1 MARWIYRRSY
11 LWSNARAMDLRDI
24 RRLVIIALFSDDELM
39 EKFVV
44 KGGNA
49 LDIVD
54 NVGARRSVDSD
65 LSMPDDF
72 TDLQEAQERIFRAL
86 KDRFDSAGF
95 VVFDEKFQVRPSVAR
110 EDQSP
115 RWGGYQV
122 DFKIA
127 DRATCEK
134 HGQDIEALRRNA
146 SLVGPEQKRTFRI
159 DISKYEFV
167 EPKEETEIDNY
178 TVYVYTLPMMGVEK
192 LRGICQQMPEYALRR
207 NPKPRARDFYDIHSI
222 VTAGGIDITEAD
234 NVELVR
240 KIFAAKSVP
249 LSLIGNIKNP
259 RDYHVIDWPAVE
271 QSVAGELKDFDFYFG
286 FVVELAERLQAAGV
300 V

>member
-1 MARWIYRRSY
+1 
-11 LWSNARAMDLRDI
+11 MDLREI
-24 RRLVIIALFSDDELM
+24 RRLVIVALFSDDELM
-39 EKFVV
+39 EKFVL

-49 LDIVD
+49 LDIVY
-54 NVGARRSVDSD
+54 NVGTRSSVDID

-72 TDLQEAQERIFRAL
+72 ADIQDAQERIFRAL
-86 KDRFDSAGF
+86 RDRFDSAGF
-95 VVFDEKFQVRPSVAR
+95 VVFDEKFQLRPSVVR

-115 RWGGYQV
+115 RWGGYEI

-127 DRATCEK
+127 DRATYAK
-134 HGQDIEALRRNA
+134 HGNDIEALRRNA

-178 TVYVYTLPMMGVEK
+178 TIYVYTLPMMAIEK
-192 LRGICQQMPEYALRR
+192 LRAICQQMPEYELRR

-222 VTAGGIDITEAD
+222 VTAGRIDITETD
-234 NVELVR
+234 NIELVR
-240 KIFAAKSVP
+240 NIFAAKSVP
-249 LSLIGNIKNP
+249 LSLIGNIRNA
-259 RDYHVIDWPAVE
+259 RDYHVIDWPAVK
-271 QSVAGELKDFDFYFG
+271 QSVAGELQDFDFYFG
-286 FVVELAERLQAAGV
+286 FVVEMAESLQAAGV

>member
-1 MARWIYRRSY
+1 
-11 LWSNARAMDLRDI
+11 MDLREI
-24 RRLVIIALFSDDELM
+24 RRLVIVALFSDDELM
-39 EKFVV
+39 EKFVL

-49 LDIVD
+49 LDIVY
-54 NVGARRSVDSD
+54 NVGTRSSVDID

-72 TDLQEAQERIFRAL
+72 ADVQDAQERIFRAL

-95 VVFDEKFQVRPSVAR
+95 VIFDEKFQIKPSVMR
-110 EDQSP
+110 EGQSP

-127 DRATCEK
+127 DRATYEK
-134 HGQDIEALRRNA
+134 YGNDIEALRRNA

-178 TVYVYTLPMMGVEK
+178 TVYVYTLPMMAIEK
-192 LRGICQQMPEYALRR
+192 LRAICQQMPEYELRR
-207 NPKPRARDFYDIHSI
+207 NPRPRARDFYDIHSI
-222 VTAGGIDITEAD
+222 VTAGRIDITKAD
-234 NVELVR
+234 NIEIVR
-240 KIFAAKSVP
+240 NTFAAKSVP
-249 LSLIGNIKNP
+249 LSLVGNIKNT

-271 QSVAGELKDFDFYFG
+271 QSVSGELKDFDFYFG